1 MRALLPLLAV
11 WVLTP
16 APLWAMQGPAKPAAP
31 QGQPP
36 AAQGQPA
43 APQGQPAR
51 QGQPPASSAPAASA
65 PAAPAGPA
73 ENYTYDPA
81 GRRDPFLDLLS
92 TGSEPRTVVSRRGE
106 GAAGLSVGDISVRGV
121 MQSRGGFYAMVQAP
135 DGKTYMMHPGDK
147 LLDGTVKSVN
157 AEGLVIV
164 QEVNDPLSLVKQ
176 REITKKL
183 RSLEAKQ

>member
-1 MRALLPLLAV
+1 MRGLLPLLAL
-11 WVLTP
+11 WLLTP
-16 APLWAMQGPAKPAAP
+16 APLWAMQGSAAPAK
-31 QGQPP
+31 P

-43 APQGQPAR
+43 APN
-51 QGQPPASSAPAASA
+51 GQPPAEP
-65 PAAPAGPA
+65 PQ
-73 ENYTYDPA
+73 NYTYDPA
-81 GRRDPFLDLLS
+81 GRRDPFLDLLT
-92 TGSEPRTVVSRRGE
+92 TGGEPRTVVSRRGE
-106 GAAGLSVGDISVRGV
+106 GAAGLSVGDISVRGL
-121 MQSRGGFYAMVQAP
+121 MQSRGGFYAMVQGP

-183 RSLEAKQ
+183 RSIEAKE